1 MTKKKGKK
9 ELGRQWIGKN
19 YKHIY
24 ILSAVGLHDNNSKI
38 KTGIII
44 AVMPKSIK
52 SFIEQAGPTIEYK
65 SSDIISDGIGL
76 GSLEGTE
83 AGTSNS

>member
-1 MTKKKGKK
+1 
-9 ELGRQWIGKN
+9 
-19 YKHIY
+19 
-24 ILSAVGLHDNNSKI
+24 
-38 KTGIII
+38 
-44 AVMPKSIK
+44 MPKSIK